1 MKELAKQCIEH
12 VGGAANIQAVSHCA
26 TRLRLTLRDQSQVN
40 EAALTAL
47 PEVIKVMRS
56 ERDADHYRQR
66 RSGIVRRG
74 QPAGRS
80 GPE

>member
-47 PEVIKVMRS
+47 PEVIKVMDWRKP
-56 ERDADHYRQR
+56 R
-66 RSGIVRRG
+66 RNTSLSIMFPIRFSISCRFI
-74 QPAGRS
+74 
-80 GPE
+80 